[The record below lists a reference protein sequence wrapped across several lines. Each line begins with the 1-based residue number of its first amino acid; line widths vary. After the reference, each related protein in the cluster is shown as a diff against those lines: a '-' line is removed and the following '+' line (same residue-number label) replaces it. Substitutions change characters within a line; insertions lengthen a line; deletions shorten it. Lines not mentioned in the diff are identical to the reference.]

1 MSGHSF
7 TYQGFLSI
15 HHIKKGRIRCAGA
28 KRQDADAPGAIFS
41 PQRVRK
47 REQEGFGCYERQG
60 LLDNIPQPNRSNNY
74 KVYSAVDL
82 QCLNMIKHAKML
94 GFTLAEIA
102 EVLAVW
108 VDDNF
113 TAEQK
118 QASLRRK
125 LQQLEEKEAALIE
138 LRARLKN
145 AINKVGQ
152 PCVDTF

>member
-1 MSGHSF
+1 MRIGELCAK
-7 TYQGFLSI
+7 TGLS
-15 HHIKKGRIRCAGA
+15 KET
-28 KRQDADAPGAIFS
+28 
-41 PQRVRK
+41 VRY
-47 REQEGFGCYERQG
+47 YERQG
-60 LLDNIPQPNRSNNY
+60 LLENIPQPNRRNNY

-82 QCLNMIKHAKML
+82 QRLNMIKHAKML
-94 GFTLAEIA
+94 GFTLAEIS

-118 QASLRRK
+118 QASLRHK

-145 AINKVGQ
+145 ALNKVGQ

>member
-1 MSGHSF
+1 MRIGELCAK
-7 TYQGFLSI
+7 TGLS
-15 HHIKKGRIRCAGA
+15 KET
-28 KRQDADAPGAIFS
+28 
-41 PQRVRK
+41 VRY
-47 REQEGFGCYERQG
+47 YERQG
-60 LLDNIPQPNRSNNY
+60 LLENIPQPNRSNNY

-82 QCLNMIKHAKML
+82 QRLNMIKHAKML
-94 GFTLAEIA
+94 GFTLAEIS

-125 LQQLEEKEAALIE
+125 LQQLEAKEAALIE
-138 LRARLKN
+138 LRARLQN
-145 AINKVGQ
+145 ALNKVGQ

>member
-1 MSGHSF
+1 MRIGELCAK
-7 TYQGFLSI
+7 TGLS
-15 HHIKKGRIRCAGA
+15 KET
-28 KRQDADAPGAIFS
+28 
-41 PQRVRK
+41 VRY
-47 REQEGFGCYERQG
+47 YERQG
-60 LLDNIPQPNRSNNY
+60 LLENIPQPNRSNNY

-82 QCLNMIKHAKML
+82 QRLNMIKHAKML
-94 GFTLAEIA
+94 GFTLAEIS

-108 VDDNF
+108 VDDKF

-125 LQQLEEKEAALIE
+125 LQQLEEKEAAVIE

-145 AINKVGQ
+145 ALNKVGQ

>member
-1 MSGHSF
+1 MRIGELCAK
-7 TYQGFLSI
+7 TGLS
-15 HHIKKGRIRCAGA
+15 KET
-28 KRQDADAPGAIFS
+28 
-41 PQRVRK
+41 VRY
-47 REQEGFGCYERQG
+47 YERQG
-60 LLDNIPQPNRSNNY
+60 LLQNIPQPNRSNNY

-82 QCLNMIKHAKML
+82 QRLNMIKHAKML
-94 GFTLAEIA
+94 GFTLAEIS

-108 VDDNF
+108 VDDKF

-118 QASLRRK
+118 QASLRHK

-145 AINKVGQ
+145 ALNKVGQ

>member
-1 MSGHSF
+1 MRIGELCAK
-7 TYQGFLSI
+7 TGLS
-15 HHIKKGRIRCAGA
+15 KET
-28 KRQDADAPGAIFS
+28 
-41 PQRVRK
+41 VRY
-47 REQEGFGCYERQG
+47 YERQG
-60 LLDNIPQPNRSNNY
+60 LLENIPQPNRSNNY

-82 QCLNMIKHAKML
+82 QRLNMIKHAKML

-113 TAEQK
+113 IAEQK

>member
-1 MSGHSF
+1 MRIGELCAK
-7 TYQGFLSI
+7 TGLS
-15 HHIKKGRIRCAGA
+15 KET
-28 KRQDADAPGAIFS
+28 
-41 PQRVRK
+41 VRY
-47 REQEGFGCYERQG
+47 YERQG
-60 LLDNIPQPNRSNNY
+60 LLENIPQPNRSNNY

-82 QCLNMIKHAKML
+82 QRLNMIKHAKML
-94 GFTLAEIA
+94 GFTLAEIS

-138 LRARLKN
+138 LRARLQN
-145 AINKVGQ
+145 ALNKVGQ
-152 PCVDTF
+152 PCVDAF

>member
-1 MSGHSF
+1 MRIGELCAK
-7 TYQGFLSI
+7 TGLS
-15 HHIKKGRIRCAGA
+15 KET
-28 KRQDADAPGAIFS
+28 
-41 PQRVRK
+41 VRY
-47 REQEGFGCYERQG
+47 YERQG
-60 LLDNIPQPNRSNNY
+60 LLENIPQPNRSNNY

-82 QCLNMIKHAKML
+82 QRLNMIKHAKML
-94 GFTLAEIA
+94 GFTLAEIS

-108 VDDNF
+108 VDDKF

-118 QASLRRK
+118 QAYLRRK

-145 AINKVGQ
+145 ALNKVGQ

>member
-1 MSGHSF
+1 MRIGELCAK
-7 TYQGFLSI
+7 TGLS
-15 HHIKKGRIRCAGA
+15 KET
-28 KRQDADAPGAIFS
+28 
-41 PQRVRK
+41 VRY
-47 REQEGFGCYERQG
+47 YERQG
-60 LLDNIPQPNRSNNY
+60 LLENIPQPNHSNNY

-82 QCLNMIKHAKML
+82 QRLNMIKHAKML
-94 GFTLAEIA
+94 GFTLAEIS

-108 VDDNF
+108 IDDKF

-138 LRARLKN
+138 LRARIIN

-152 PCVDTF
+152 PCIDEF

>member
-1 MSGHSF
+1 MRIGELCAK
-7 TYQGFLSI
+7 TGLS
-15 HHIKKGRIRCAGA
+15 KET
-28 KRQDADAPGAIFS
+28 
-41 PQRVRK
+41 VRY
-47 REQEGFGCYERQG
+47 YERQG
-60 LLDNIPQPNRSNNY
+60 LLENIPQPNRSNNY

-82 QCLNMIKHAKML
+82 QRLNMIKHAKML
-94 GFTLAEIA
+94 GFTLAEIS

-145 AINKVGQ
+145 ALNKVGQ

>member
-1 MSGHSF
+1 MRISELCAKTG
-7 TYQGFLSI
+7 LS
-15 HHIKKGRIRCAGA
+15 KET
-28 KRQDADAPGAIFS
+28 
-41 PQRVRK
+41 VRY
-47 REQEGFGCYERQG
+47 YERQG
-60 LLDNIPQPNRSNNY
+60 LLENIPRPNRSNNY

-82 QCLNMIKHAKML
+82 QRLNMIKHAKML

>member
-1 MSGHSF
+1 MRIGELCAK
-7 TYQGFLSI
+7 TGLS
-15 HHIKKGRIRCAGA
+15 KET
-28 KRQDADAPGAIFS
+28 
-41 PQRVRK
+41 VRY
-47 REQEGFGCYERQG
+47 YERQG

-82 QCLNMIKHAKML
+82 QRLNMIKHAKML

-108 VDDNF
+108 VDDKF

-145 AINKVGQ
+145 ALNKVGQ
-152 PCVDTF
+152 PCVDTI

>member
-1 MSGHSF
+1 MRIGELCAK
-7 TYQGFLSI
+7 TGLS
-15 HHIKKGRIRCAGA
+15 KET
-28 KRQDADAPGAIFS
+28 
-41 PQRVRK
+41 VRY
-47 REQEGFGCYERQG
+47 YERQG
-60 LLDNIPQPNRSNNY
+60 LLENIPQPNRSNNY

-82 QCLNMIKHAKML
+82 QRLNMIRHAKML

-138 LRARLKN
+138 LKARLKN

>member
-1 MSGHSF
+1 MRIGELCAK
-7 TYQGFLSI
+7 TGLS
-15 HHIKKGRIRCAGA
+15 KET
-28 KRQDADAPGAIFS
+28 
-41 PQRVRK
+41 VRY
-47 REQEGFGCYERQG
+47 YERQG
-60 LLDNIPQPNRSNNY
+60 LLENIPQPNRSNNY

-82 QCLNMIKHAKML
+82 QRLNMIKHAKML
-94 GFTLAEIA
+94 GFTLAEIS

-118 QASLRRK
+118 QASLHYK

-145 AINKVGQ
+145 ALNKVGQ

>member
-1 MSGHSF
+1 MRIGELCAK
-7 TYQGFLSI
+7 TGLS
-15 HHIKKGRIRCAGA
+15 KET
-28 KRQDADAPGAIFS
+28 
-41 PQRVRK
+41 VRY
-47 REQEGFGCYERQG
+47 YERQG
-60 LLDNIPQPNRSNNY
+60 LLENIPQPNRSNNY

-82 QCLNMIKHAKML
+82 QRLNMIKHAKML

-108 VDDNF
+108 VDDKF

-145 AINKVGQ
+145 ALNKVGQ
-152 PCVDTF
+152 PCVDAF

>member
-1 MSGHSF
+1 MRIGELCAK
-7 TYQGFLSI
+7 TGLS
-15 HHIKKGRIRCAGA
+15 KET
-28 KRQDADAPGAIFS
+28 
-41 PQRVRK
+41 VRY
-47 REQEGFGCYERQG
+47 YERQG
-60 LLDNIPQPNRSNNY
+60 LLENIPQPNRSNNY

-82 QCLNMIKHAKML
+82 QRLNMIKHAKML
-94 GFTLAEIA
+94 GFTLAEIS

-108 VDDNF
+108 VDDEF

-152 PCVDTF
+152 PCVDAF

>member
-1 MSGHSF
+1 MRIGELCAK
-7 TYQGFLSI
+7 TGLS
-15 HHIKKGRIRCAGA
+15 KET
-28 KRQDADAPGAIFS
+28 
-41 PQRVRK
+41 VRY
-47 REQEGFGCYERQG
+47 YERQG
-60 LLDNIPQPNRSNNY
+60 LLENIPQPNRSNNY

-82 QCLNMIKHAKML
+82 QRLNMIKHAKML
-94 GFTLAEIA
+94 GFTLAEIS

-138 LRARLKN
+138 LRARLQN
-145 AINKVGQ
+145 ALNKVGQ
-152 PCVDTF
+152 HCVDAF

>member
-1 MSGHSF
+1 MRIGELCAK
-7 TYQGFLSI
+7 TGLS
-15 HHIKKGRIRCAGA
+15 KET
-28 KRQDADAPGAIFS
+28 
-41 PQRVRK
+41 VRY
-47 REQEGFGCYERQG
+47 YERQG
-60 LLDNIPQPNRSNNY
+60 LLENIPQPNRSNNY

-82 QCLNMIKHAKML
+82 QRLNMIKHAKML

-102 EVLAVW
+102 EVLSVW

-138 LRARLKN
+138 LRVRLQN
-145 AINKVGQ
+145 ALNKVGQ
-152 PCVDTF
+152 PCVDAF

>member
-1 MSGHSF
+1 MRIGELCAKTGMSKE
-7 TYQGFLSI
+7 T
-15 HHIKKGRIRCAGA
+15 
-28 KRQDADAPGAIFS
+28 
-41 PQRVRK
+41 VRY
-47 REQEGFGCYERQG
+47 YERQG
-60 LLDNIPQPNRSNNY
+60 LLENIPQPNRSNNY

-82 QCLNMIKHAKML
+82 QRLNMIKHAKML
-94 GFTLAEIA
+94 GFTLAEIS

-108 VDDNF
+108 VDDKF

-138 LRARLKN
+138 LRTRLKN

>member
-1 MSGHSF
+1 MQIGELCAK
-7 TYQGFLSI
+7 TGLS
-15 HHIKKGRIRCAGA
+15 KET
-28 KRQDADAPGAIFS
+28 
-41 PQRVRK
+41 VRY
-47 REQEGFGCYERQG
+47 YERQG
-60 LLDNIPQPNRSNNY
+60 LLENIPQPNRSNNY

-82 QCLNMIKHAKML
+82 QRLNMIKHAKML
-94 GFTLAEIA
+94 GFTLAEIS

-108 VDDNF
+108 VDDKF

-125 LQQLEEKEAALIE
+125 LQQLEEKEAALTE

-145 AINKVGQ
+145 ALNKVGQ

>member
-1 MSGHSF
+1 MRIGELCAK
-7 TYQGFLSI
+7 TGLS
-15 HHIKKGRIRCAGA
+15 KET
-28 KRQDADAPGAIFS
+28 
-41 PQRVRK
+41 VRY
-47 REQEGFGCYERQG
+47 YERQG
-60 LLDNIPQPNRSNNY
+60 LLENIPQPNRSNNY

-82 QCLNMIKHAKML
+82 QRLNMIKHAKML
-94 GFTLAEIA
+94 GFTLTEIA

-108 VDDNF
+108 VDDKF

-145 AINKVGQ
+145 ALNKVGQ

>member
-1 MSGHSF
+1 MRIGALCAK
-7 TYQGFLSI
+7 TGLS
-15 HHIKKGRIRCAGA
+15 KET
-28 KRQDADAPGAIFS
+28 
-41 PQRVRK
+41 VRY
-47 REQEGFGCYERQG
+47 YERQG
-60 LLDNIPQPNRSNNY
+60 LLEKIPQPNGSNNY

-82 QCLNMIKHAKML
+82 QRLNMIKHAKML
-94 GFTLAEIA
+94 GFTLAEIS

-108 VDDNF
+108 VGDEF

-152 PCVDTF
+152 PCVDAF

>member
-1 MSGHSF
+1 MRIGELCAK
-7 TYQGFLSI
+7 TGLS
-15 HHIKKGRIRCAGA
+15 KET
-28 KRQDADAPGAIFS
+28 
-41 PQRVRK
+41 VRY
-47 REQEGFGCYERQG
+47 YERQG
-60 LLDNIPQPNRSNNY
+60 LLENIPQPNRSNNY

-82 QCLNMIKHAKML
+82 QRLNMIKHAKML

-108 VDDNF
+108 VDDKF

-125 LQQLEEKEAALIE
+125 VQQLEEKEAALIE

-145 AINKVGQ
+145 ALNKVGQ

>member
-1 MSGHSF
+1 MRIGELCAK
-7 TYQGFLSI
+7 TGLS
-15 HHIKKGRIRCAGA
+15 KET
-28 KRQDADAPGAIFS
+28 
-41 PQRVRK
+41 VRY
-47 REQEGFGCYERQG
+47 YERQG
-60 LLDNIPQPNRSNNY
+60 LLENIPQPNRSNNY

-82 QCLNMIKHAKML
+82 QRLNMIKHAKML
-94 GFTLAEIA
+94 GFTLAEIS

-138 LRARLKN
+138 LRARLQN
-145 AINKVGQ
+145 ALNKVGQ

>member
-1 MSGHSF
+1 MRIGELCAK
-7 TYQGFLSI
+7 TGLS
-15 HHIKKGRIRCAGA
+15 KET
-28 KRQDADAPGAIFS
+28 
-41 PQRVRK
+41 VRY
-47 REQEGFGCYERQG
+47 YERQG
-60 LLDNIPQPNRSNNY
+60 LLENIPQPNRSNNY

-82 QCLNMIKHAKML
+82 QRLNMIKHAKML

-102 EVLAVW
+102 EVLSVW

-138 LRARLKN
+138 LRARLQN
-145 AINKVGQ
+145 ALNKVGQ

>member
-1 MSGHSF
+1 MRIGELCAK
-7 TYQGFLSI
+7 TGLS
-15 HHIKKGRIRCAGA
+15 KET
-28 KRQDADAPGAIFS
+28 
-41 PQRVRK
+41 VRY
-47 REQEGFGCYERQG
+47 YERQG
-60 LLDNIPQPNRSNNY
+60 LLENIPQPNRSNNY
-74 KVYSAVDL
+74 KVFSAVDL
-82 QCLNMIKHAKML
+82 QRLNMIKHAKML

-118 QASLRRK
+118 QASLRHK

-145 AINKVGQ
+145 ALNKVGQ

>member
-1 MSGHSF
+1 MRIGELCAK
-7 TYQGFLSI
+7 TGLS
-15 HHIKKGRIRCAGA
+15 KET
-28 KRQDADAPGAIFS
+28 
-41 PQRVRK
+41 VRY
-47 REQEGFGCYERQG
+47 YERQG
-60 LLDNIPQPNRSNNY
+60 LLENIPQPNRSNNY
-74 KVYSAVDL
+74 KVYSGVDL
-82 QCLNMIKHAKML
+82 QRLNMIRHAKML

-118 QASLRRK
+118 QASLRHK

-138 LRARLKN
+138 LKARLKN
-145 AINKVGQ
+145 ALIKVGQ